1 MYDDF
6 QIISANLKY
15 LREKSGYTQ
24 EQLAEITGLSV
35 SHISKVEAGLRRVG
49 MKTYIS
55 ILQALNVEGND
66 YINLAVKDS
75 NENNIKQYLAIFE
88 GCSEAETKFL
98 LNSLETIKSTC
109 SVSIKKWRQAI
120 FLFARKEKGDSICQD
135 IHLYS

>member
-66 YINLAVKDS
+66 YINLDV
-75 NENNIKQYLAIFE
+75 
-88 GCSEAETKFL
+88 
-98 LNSLETIKSTC
+98 
-109 SVSIKKWRQAI
+109 V
-120 FLFARKEKGDSICQD
+120 
-135 IHLYS
+135 

>member
-49 MKTYIS
+49 
-55 ILQALNVEGND
+55 
-66 YINLAVKDS
+66 
-75 NENNIKQYLAIFE
+75 
-88 GCSEAETKFL
+88 
-98 LNSLETIKSTC
+98 
-109 SVSIKKWRQAI
+109 KK
-120 FLFARKEKGDSICQD
+120 
-135 IHLYS
+135 HT

>member
-75 NENNIKQYLAIFE
+75 NENNIKQYQIGRAH
-88 GCSEAETKFL
+88 
-98 LNSLETIKSTC
+98 
-109 SVSIKKWRQAI
+109 V
-120 FLFARKEKGDSICQD
+120 
-135 IHLYS
+135 

>member
-55 ILQALNVEGND
+55 ILHTNILVYNEDGS
-66 YINLAVKDS
+66 NLLDNCPLKTEYQYGDILFLVK
-75 NENNIKQYLAIFE
+75 
-88 GCSEAETKFL
+88 
-98 LNSLETIKSTC
+98 TC
-109 SVSIKKWRQAI
+109 
-120 FLFARKEKGDSICQD
+120 
-135 IHLYS
+135 

>member
-35 SHISKVEAGLRRVG
+35 SHISKAGLRRVG

-98 LNSLETIKSTC
+98 LNSLESLKANL
-109 SVSIKKWRQAI
+109 KQLNPHA
-120 FLFARKEKGDSICQD
+120 A
-135 IHLYS
+135 

>member
-6 QIISANLKY
+6 QIISANLTY

-75 NENNIKQYLAIFE
+75 NENNINL
-88 GCSEAETKFL
+88 TK
-98 LNSLETIKSTC
+98 I
-109 SVSIKKWRQAI
+109 
-120 FLFARKEKGDSICQD
+120 RKR
-135 IHLYS
+135 

>member
-66 YINLAVKDS
+66 YINLAVGF
-75 NENNIKQYLAIFE
+75 Q
-88 GCSEAETKFL
+88 
-98 LNSLETIKSTC
+98 
-109 SVSIKKWRQAI
+109 
-120 FLFARKEKGDSICQD
+120 
-135 IHLYS
+135 

>member
-75 NENNIKQYLAIFE
+75 NENNIKQYLLL
-88 GCSEAETKFL
+88 FL
-98 LNSLETIKSTC
+98 
-109 SVSIKKWRQAI
+109 
-120 FLFARKEKGDSICQD
+120 
-135 IHLYS
+135 

>member
-55 ILQALNVEGND
+55 LD
-66 YINLAVKDS
+66 YS
-75 NENNIKQYLAIFE
+75 RRSRES
-88 GCSEAETKFL
+88 G
-98 LNSLETIKSTC
+98 
-109 SVSIKKWRQAI
+109 
-120 FLFARKEKGDSICQD
+120 
-135 IHLYS
+135 

>member
-75 NENNIKQYLAIFE
+75 NIM
-88 GCSEAETKFL
+88 
-98 LNSLETIKSTC
+98 
-109 SVSIKKWRQAI
+109 VS
-120 FLFARKEKGDSICQD
+120 
-135 IHLYS
+135 

>member
-66 YINLAVKDS
+66 YINLAV

-98 LNSLETIKSTC
+98 LNSLESLKANL
-109 SVSIKKWRQAI
+109 KQLNPHA
-120 FLFARKEKGDSICQD
+120 A
-135 IHLYS
+135 

>member
-66 YINLAVKDS
+66 YINLAVTTLGSDPMK
-75 NENNIKQYLAIFE
+75 Y
-88 GCSEAETKFL
+88 
-98 LNSLETIKSTC
+98 
-109 SVSIKKWRQAI
+109 R
-120 FLFARKEKGDSICQD
+120 
-135 IHLYS
+135 

>member
-75 NENNIKQYLAIFE
+75 NENNIKQYLAFLE

-98 LNSLETIKSTC
+98 LNSLESLKANL
-109 SVSIKKWRQAI
+109 KQLNPHA
-120 FLFARKEKGDSICQD
+120 A
-135 IHLYS
+135 

>member
-6 QIISANLKY
+6 QIISANLKKKKK
-15 LREKSGYTQ
+15 KSGYTQ

-98 LNSLETIKSTC
+98 LNSLESLKANL
-109 SVSIKKWRQAI
+109 KQLNPHA
-120 FLFARKEKGDSICQD
+120 A
-135 IHLYS
+135 

>member
-75 NENNIKQYLAIFE
+75 NENNIKQFLAIIE
-88 GCSEAETKFL
+88 GCSEAERTFL
-98 LNSLETIKSTC
+98 LNSLENLK
-109 SVSIKKWRQAI
+109 VNLKQFNPHVA
-120 FLFARKEKGDSICQD
+120 
-135 IHLYS
+135 

>member
-75 NENNIKQYLAIFE
+75 NENNIK
-88 GCSEAETKFL
+88 GSFL
-98 LNSLETIKSTC
+98 KT
-109 SVSIKKWRQAI
+109 
-120 FLFARKEKGDSICQD
+120 DSGT
-135 IHLYS
+135 

>member
-75 NENNIKQYLAIFE
+75 NENNIKQYLAPI
-88 GCSEAETKFL
+88 
-98 LNSLETIKSTC
+98 
-109 SVSIKKWRQAI
+109 
-120 FLFARKEKGDSICQD
+120 
-135 IHLYS
+135 

>member
-75 NENNIKQYLAIFE
+75 NENNIKQYLAMVICLKMRIRRYCIWTE
-88 GCSEAETKFL
+88 RCPEMYVL
-98 LNSLETIKSTC
+98 SLIK
-109 SVSIKKWRQAI
+109 
-120 FLFARKEKGDSICQD
+120 D
-135 IHLYS
+135 

>member
-75 NENNIKQYLAIFE
+75 N
-88 GCSEAETKFL
+88 CL
-98 LNSLETIKSTC
+98 LYTSPSPRDST
-109 SVSIKKWRQAI
+109 SSRMPSSA
-120 FLFARKEKGDSICQD
+120 
-135 IHLYS
+135 

>member
-24 EQLAEITGLSV
+24 E
-35 SHISKVEAGLRRVG
+35 HISKVEAGLRRVG

-98 LNSLETIKSTC
+98 LNSLESLKANL
-109 SVSIKKWRQAI
+109 KQLNPHA
-120 FLFARKEKGDSICQD
+120 A
-135 IHLYS
+135 

>member
-66 YINLAVKDS
+66 YINLAES
-75 NENNIKQYLAIFE
+75 
-88 GCSEAETKFL
+88 
-98 LNSLETIKSTC
+98 
-109 SVSIKKWRQAI
+109 
-120 FLFARKEKGDSICQD
+120 
-135 IHLYS
+135 